1 MIYIIN
7 MAKRQLKKQI
17 NDLTEKILEQFQSQ
31 EEFSVFR
38 RKLYGF
44 TPNYP
49 NMRVNVSNTLQ
60 RMKRQG
66 WIEQKKIEDRLY
78 YSLTAKGKVRLLM
91 QKLRK
96 QQRGTQSTI
105 LMFDIPESK
114 RNFRDFLRRLLLKN
128 GFIMLQKS
136 VFVTPNVLPQEFY
149 DLLREL
155 DLLSFVMV
163 IEGHLRFKK

>member
-1 MIYIIN
+1 
-7 MAKRQLKKQI
+7 
-17 NDLTEKILEQFQSQ
+17 
-31 EEFSVFR
+31 
-38 RKLYGF
+38 
-44 TPNYP
+44 
-49 NMRVNVSNTLQ
+49 
-60 RMKRQG
+60 
-66 WIEQKKIEDRLY
+66 
-78 YSLTAKGKVRLLM
+78 
-91 QKLRK
+91 
-96 QQRGTQSTI
+96 
-105 LMFDIPESK
+105 MFDIQESK